1 MDVVVPDLGDFADVE
16 IIEILVKPG
25 DDVAPEQGLITLE
38 TEKATMDVPSPS
50 AGRVGELKVK
60 VGDRVSKGDVI
71 LSLATDGAVPGARAE
86 DDRTVRQPKP
96 PRSGDTTVEQPKV
109 VREPEGVT
117 VEQPKVVRSPD
128 DKTVRRP
135 KTGTGAAPQ
144 TIVVP
149 DLGDFADVEVIDVL
163 VKAGDD
169 VAPEQGLVTL
179 ETEKASMDVPAPL
192 AGTVLEV
199 KVKKGSRVNAGDPVA
214 VVRPSAD
221 AAAASGA
228 SAAATPS
235 AGAATPDAAATRA
248 QAQSPDASAAPASGR
263 PPAATPTPASSG
275 VRAPSQEPRAAGPS
289 AISAAPTSFG
299 EAHASPSVR
308 KLARELG
315 VELGR
320 VRGSGYKNRVTA
332 DDVKAFVKEIMRG
345 GFAAPAAPAPALPSL
360 PTVDFAKYGPIETE
374 PLSRIQKISGPR
386 LHASWVNIP
395 HVTQHDEADI
405 TELEE
410 RRAALKDTAQQRGI
424 KLTPLAFIIRAVA
437 LALAEMPLFKSSL
450 APDGENLVV
459 KKYTH
464 IGFAAD
470 TPNGLVV
477 PVIRDAD
484 KKDIYE
490 LAKSLATLSDRA
502 RTGKLQAD
510 DLQGGVF
517 TVSSLG
523 GIGGKFFTPI
533 INAPEVAILGVSRS
547 AWQPVYRDMAF
558 VPRLMLPLS
567 LAYDHRVI
575 DGAKAVRFTTR
586 LGEILADAGRLVEA
600 IP

>member
-1 MDVVVPDLGDFADVE
+1 MAHVDVVVPDLGDFADVE

-25 DDVAPEQGLITLE
+25 DEVAAEQGLITLE
-38 TEKATMDVPSPS
+38 TEKATMDVPSP
-50 AGRVGELKVK
+50 APGRVDALRVK

-71 LSLATDGAVPGARAE
+71 LSLATGSAGAAPATSTG
-86 DDRTVRQPKP
+86 DSMTVRQPKTVRP
-96 PRSGDTTVEQPKV
+96 PEDKTVRQPKV
-109 VREPEGVT
+109 VRDPE
-117 VEQPKVVRSPD
+117 
-128 DKTVRRP
+128 DKTVRQPRP
-135 KTGTGAAPQ
+135 VAAAQ

-149 DLGDFADVEVIDVL
+149 DLGDFANVEVIDVL
-163 VKAGDD
+163 VKPGDE
-169 VAPEQGLVTL
+169 VAAEQGLVTL

-192 AGTVLEV
+192 AGTVLEL
-199 KVKKGSRVNAGDPVA
+199 KVAVGARVSAGDPV
-214 VVRPSAD
+214 VVLRPSAGD
-221 AAAASGA
+221 APANAGQTTAGRSAAAAL
-228 SAAATPS
+228 AT
-235 AGAATPDAAATRA
+235 A
-248 QAQSPDASAAPASGR
+248 ASAAPAVASQA
-263 PPAATPTPASSG
+263 PPAQTAPGAGRAAAPA
-275 VRAPSQEPRAAGPS
+275 PRTAGPS
-289 AISAAPTSFG
+289 SISAAPTSFAQ
-299 EAHASPSVR
+299 AHASPSVR
-308 KLARELG
+308 KLGRELG
-315 VELGR
+315 VDLGR
-320 VRGSGYKNRVTA
+320 VRGSGHKGRVTA
-332 DDVKAFVKEIMRG
+332 DDVKAFVKEIMLG
-345 GFAAPAAPAPALPSL
+345 GGPAARGPALPAL
-360 PTVDFAKYGPIETE
+360 PNVDFAKYGPTETE

-410 RRAALKDTAQQRGI
+410 RRNALKDTAQQRGI

-450 APDGENLVV
+450 APDGENLIV

-464 IGFAAD
+464 IGFAVD
-470 TPNGLVV
+470 TPGGLVV

-490 LAKSLATLSDRA
+490 LAKSLATLSERA

-510 DLQGGVF
+510 DIQGGVF
-517 TVSSLG
+517 TISSLG
-523 GIGGKFFTPI
+523 SIGGRFFTPI

-547 AWQPVYRDMAF
+547 SWQPVYRNMAF
-558 VPRLMLPLS
+558 VPRLILPLS

-575 DGAKAVRFTTR
+575 DGAKGVRFTTR

>member
-1 MDVVVPDLGDFADVE
+1 VDVVVPDLGDFADVE

-25 DDVAPEQGLITLE
+25 DEVAAEQGLITLE
-38 TEKATMDVPSPS
+38 TEKATMDVPSPA
-50 AGRVGELKVK
+50 AGRVGDLKVK

-71 LSLATDGAVPGARAE
+71 LSLTKQGAGASFGASASSAASTGE
-86 DDRTVRQPKP
+86 SMTVRQPKVVRP
-96 PRSGDTTVEQPKV
+96 PEDKTVRQPKV
-109 VREPEGVT
+109 VRDPE
-117 VEQPKVVRSPD
+117 
-128 DKTVRRP
+128 DKTVRQPRP
-135 KTGTGAAPQ
+135 IAGVAPQ

-163 VKAGDD
+163 VKPGDE
-169 VAPEQGLVTL
+169 VAAEQGLVTL

-199 KVKKGSRVNAGDPVA
+199 KVAVGARVSAGDA
-214 VVRPSAD
+214 VVVLRPSAEG
-221 AAAASGA
+221 AAASTQTSA
-228 SAAATPS
+228 SAAAP
-235 AGAATPDAAATRA
+235 GPAA
-248 QAQSPDASAAPASGR
+248 SSAAPG
-263 PPAATPTPASSG
+263 AAIA
-275 VRAPSQEPRAAGPS
+275 AP
-289 AISAAPTSFG
+289 PTSFG

-315 VELGR
+315 VDLGR
-320 VRGSGYKNRVTA
+320 VRGSGHKGRVTA
-332 DDVKAFVKEIMRG
+332 DDVKAFVKEIMLG
-345 GFAAPAAPAPALPSL
+345 GGPAARGPALPAL
-360 PTVDFAKYGPIETE
+360 PTVDFAKFGAIEKE

-410 RRAALKDTAQQRGI
+410 RRNALKDTAQQRGI

-450 APDGENLVV
+450 APDGENLIV

-470 TPNGLVV
+470 TPQGLVV

-490 LAKSLATLSDRA
+490 LAKSLATLSERA

-510 DLQGGVF
+510 DIQGGVF
-517 TVSSLG
+517 TISSLG
-523 GIGGKFFTPI
+523 GIGGRFFTPI

-547 AWQPVYRDMAF
+547 SWQPVYRNLAF
-558 VPRLMLPLS
+558 VPRLILPLS

-575 DGAKAVRFTTR
+575 DGVKAVRFTTR